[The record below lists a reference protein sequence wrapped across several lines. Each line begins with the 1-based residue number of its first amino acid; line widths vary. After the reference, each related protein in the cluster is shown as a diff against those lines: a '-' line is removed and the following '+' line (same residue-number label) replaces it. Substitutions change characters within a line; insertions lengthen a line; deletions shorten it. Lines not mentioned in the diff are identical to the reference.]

1 MPRPRAHVDT
11 ARLVDAFAADG
22 LHGTS
27 SSVLARAVDLAKPT
41 LYAHGGSKEALFLH
55 AVQAEVERVLAR
67 LATAAERTP
76 AGRSARR
83 RAAAAAEALLEHA
96 AVRPAGA
103 RLLAHTA
110 RHRSSGVAD
119 SVEAALRR
127 VPDYVEAGLR
137 RDLATDGLD
146 ASLAPWLARSV
157 VAAAWATAE
166 PRNGERRP
174 SRRALAEL
182 VATVVPAP
190 PPPDGGSWPVA

>member
-27 SSVLARAVDLAKPT
+27 SSALARAVDLAKPT
-41 LYAHGGSKEALFLH
+41 LYAHGVSKEALFLH

-67 LATAAERTP
+67 LAAAAERTP

-83 RAAAAAEALLEHA
+83 RALVTAEALLEHA

-110 RHRSSGVAD
+110 RHSSSGVAD
-119 SVEAALRR
+119 PVAAALRR

-137 RDLATDGLD
+137 RDLAADGLD

-157 VAAAWATAE
+157 VAAAWAMAE
-166 PRNGERRP
+166 PRKGERRP
-174 SRRALAEL
+174 ARRALAEL
-182 VATVVPAP
+182 VAAVVPAP